1 MVDNVEMVRATG
13 RGKGKQIYQRLMR
26 NTISNYAGAF
36 FAIIVGFLMTP
47 FLLHHLGVAT
57 FGIWMLVSTLAG
69 YGRLFDFGIYGTV
82 TKYVAEYRTTGEIE
96 QGRRLISAS
105 MFLYSILGL
114 ALVGLSIAI
123 APLFPDLFNM
133 PDADRTTAVR
143 TVILMGVWVGLS
155 VACGAPGA
163 ILQGLHRYDAL
174 NLVQSLGIVV
184 SSAAMIAVLLLGG
197 GIIGLALANIATTLA
212 SRSLMLLLVNR
223 FAPELRPGWRDFD
236 RASIRKVISFSSS
249 IFMGQIAKRLQTKTD
264 LIVIG
269 IIMSVSSVTP
279 YGIAWRLSEITR
291 RIVTQFSRALLPMAS
306 ELHAEGDDRRLRAL
320 YIMSVRLTLVISLA
334 IGGVFIGLAGPFLT
348 VWVGA
353 ELAEYSYL
361 VTLLMLASIISLS
374 QWPAGA
380 ILQGMDRYRLMA
392 ISAVISGLVNLALSI
407 VLGLQFGLIGVALGT
422 LIPTTIESFGF
433 ILPYTMR
440 VLGIKLRDV
449 IHDVLVPSLVPAL
462 PAAGL
467 LYLLVHAIVPETWF
481 EIAAIAAVSILV
493 YVVGYL
499 SVGASSV
506 ERSAYRSIAL
516 TTVRFAGAHLRRT

>member
-1 MVDNVEMVRATG
+1 MVDNVETDRDAR
-13 RGKGKQIYQRLMR
+13 RGKDRQIYRRLMR

-36 FAIIVGFLMTP
+36 FDLAVGFLMTP

-57 FGIWMLVSTLAG
+57 FGIWMLVSSLAG
-69 YGRLFDFGIYGTV
+69 YGKLFDFGIYGAV
-82 TKYVAEYRTTGEIE
+82 TKYVAEYRATGEIE

-105 MFLYSILGL
+105 LFLYMILGL
-114 ALVGLSIAI
+114 AVVVLSVAI
-123 APLFPDLFNM
+123 APLLPDLFNV

-155 VACGAPGA
+155 VTCAAPGA
-163 ILQGLHRYDAL
+163 ILQGLHRFDAL
-174 NLVQSLGIVV
+174 NLVQMLGVVV
-184 SSAAMIAVLLLGG
+184 STTAMVVVLLLGG
-197 GIIGLALANIATTLA
+197 GIVGLAMANIATTLV
-212 SRSLMLLLVNR
+212 SWSLMLWLANR

-249 IFMGQIAKRLQTKTD
+249 IFMGQLANRLQTKTD

-269 IIMSVSSVTP
+269 VIMSASSVTP
-279 YGIAWRLSEITR
+279 YGIAWRLSESTR

-306 ELHAEGDDRRLRAL
+306 ELHAQGDDRRLRSL

-334 IGGVFIGLAGPFLT
+334 IAGVFIGLAGPFLT

-353 ELAEYSYL
+353 EFAEYSYL
-361 VTLLMLASIISLS
+361 VTLLMLAAIISLS
-374 QWPAGA
+374 QWPAAA
-380 ILQGMDRYRLMA
+380 ILQGMARYRLLA

-407 VLGLQFGLIGVALGT
+407 LLGLQFGLIGVALGT
-422 LIPTTIESFGF
+422 LIPTTVESFGF

-440 VLGIKLRDV
+440 VLGFTLRDV
-449 IHDVLVPSLVPAL
+449 IHDIVVPSVVPAL

-467 LYLLVHAIVPETWF
+467 LYLLVHAIVPETLI
-481 EIAAIAAVSILV
+481 EIATIAAISILA

-499 SVGASSV
+499 SVGASTD
-506 ERSAYRSIAL
+506 ERSAYRSFAL
-516 TTVRFAGAHLRRT
+516 TTIRFAGARLRRT